1 MPIVELREYKV
12 LPGKLE
18 AWLAW
23 MAEEI
28 LPYQISK
35 GMRVLN
41 TYTHQDEDGQD
52 WFVWLREFESESER
66 QRIYQQTYNDWW
78 ITSIRPKVFQHIDEH
93 AIRVRTLTPMS

>member
-1 MPIVELREYKV
+1 MAIVELREYKV

-18 AWLAW
+18 AWLTW

-28 LPYQISK
+28 LPYQVSK

-52 WFVWLREFESESER
+52 WFVWLREFDSESER
-66 QRIYQQTYNDWW
+66 QRLYEETYNDWW
-78 ITSIRPKVFQHIDEH
+78 VSEIRPKVFQHIDQK
-93 AIRVRTLTPMS
+93 AIRVRVLQAC